1 MGLILMPVQ
10 GERRNDTAPSGRLK
24 MDEGVFGPGAFV
36 WYPEGAVMRHGATED
51 EDGLFLY
58 IQDGEGRFEVLE

>member
-1 MGLILMPVQ
+1 MGLTLMPVQ
-10 GERRNDTAPSGRLK
+10 RERCNDTAASGRLK
-24 MDEGVFGPGAFV
+24 TDEGVFGPGAFV

-58 IQDGEGRFEVLE
+58 IQDGEGRFEDLD